1 MLFHSSFSVEKV
13 TKNINTKKSFNAFL
27 FARHPN
33 SWLNLTNEFAN
44 QKLLPTFAA
53 GNFKPLLLK
62 AMLRFK
68 HGIT

>member
-1 MLFHSSFSVEKV
+1 MKIANVALLPM
-13 TKNINTKKSFNAFL
+13 NIYTI
-27 FARHPN
+27 
-33 SWLNLTNEFAN
+33 NESHQFVN